1 MSWSSPL
8 ERVSDLERLSH
19 DLQQKLARLR
29 RTAARNPR
37 AASAAF
43 DRFGETVTA
52 ALGDV
57 AGRLRDRAGAA
68 GSEAAQRGDDA
79 LRLGNDALRRLSREV
94 EHRPLLML
102 AIAAGIGALAAGLF
116 VRRA

>member
-8 ERVSDLERLSH
+8 ERVSDLERLLH
-19 DLQQKLARLR
+19 DLEQRLARLR
-29 RTAARNPR
+29 RTAARSPR
-37 AASAAF
+37 AAPAAF

-57 AGRLRDRAGAA
+57 AGRLRGRADAA
-68 GSEAAQRGDDA
+68 GSEVAQLGDDA
-79 LRLGNDALRRLSREV
+79 LRLGNDALRKLTREV

-102 AIAAGIGALAAGLF
+102 AIAAGVGALAAGLF
-116 VRRA
+116 ARRA